1 MGVKSGEREGKKRK
15 EKSKSCIN
23 LWRIENDRDD
33 SGKDRVRKGTR
44 LR

>member
-1 MGVKSGEREGKKRK
+1 MGVKSGEREGKKEGK
-15 EKSKSCIN
+15 NKSCIN

-44 LR
+44 LS